1 MADTTTT
8 TLGLTKP
15 EDGASEGTWGPKL
28 NTNFDLI
35 DDAVDGTTAIAP
47 NLTAGSWQ
55 VGGVAVTSTAAELN
69 ILDGA
74 TLTVAELNI
83 LDGVTST
90 AAELNILD
98 GVTWTLTDYN
108 TLTATAA
115 ELNLLD
121 GLTAVSGADLT
132 IVTGTAGTNGN
143 LVQWNVDGDVVDGPD
158 VLDEDNMASDS
169 AAAVPTQQS
178 VKAYVDTAASSVFPT
193 PAYTSESGP
202 NFPAPTTLTTFA
214 HGLGSTP
221 TLFIAYA
228 VCVVADSP
236 YSIGDKVRL
245 PEYLYVNEGSTVYAD
260 STNIYVKIASTG
272 VNILNSSGTQ
282 LAIDSSSKW
291 KLRVEAWA

>member
-15 EDGASEGTWGPKL
+15 EPGASEDTWGPKL

-69 ILDGA
+69 ILDGVTSTA
-74 TLTVAELNI
+74 AELNI

-90 AAELNILD
+90 AAEINLLD

-132 IVTGTAGTNGN
+132 IITGTAGTDGN
-143 LVQWNVDGDVVDGPD
+143 LVQWNADGDVVDGPD
-158 VLDEDNMASDS
+158 VLDEDDMASDS

-178 VKAYVDTAASSVFPT
+178 VKAYVDAEISGVEVSSELSFASWSSGETSV
-193 PAYTSESGP
+193 
-202 NFPAPTTLTTFA
+202 A
-214 HGLGSTP
+214 HGRASTP
-221 TLFIAYA
+221 TFWFCYF
-228 VCVVADSP
+228 VCTSADAGF
-236 YSIGDKVRL
+236 SIGDIV
-245 PEYLYVNEGSTVYAD
+245 PVNYSHSSGGYNGAMTYAD
-260 STNIYVKIASTG
+260 ATNIYVR
-272 VNILNSSGTQ
+272 VGT
-282 LAIDSSSKW
+282 AGMNAYVTAGNGYTSDFDSSKW
-291 KLRVEAWA
+291 TLKARVLV